1 MNKATLVAEVV
12 ARTGIE
18 KRDVALVVDEVLEV
32 VRGSVAKG
40 ERVTLAGFGTFEKR
54 RRAARLGRNP
64 HTGDA
69 VKVPARVVPSFHPGK
84 AFRESVLPRNR
95 KRAATR
101 KRPTRR

>member
-18 KRDVALVVDEVLEV
+18 KRDVAVIVDEVLDV

-40 ERVTLAGFGTFEKR
+40 DRVTLAGFGTFEKR
-54 RRAARLGRNP
+54 RRGARLGRNP

-69 VKVPARVVPSFHPGK
+69 VKVPARVVPSFRPGK
-84 AFRESVLPRNR
+84 AFRESVVPRRR

-101 KRPTRR
+101 KTARRR